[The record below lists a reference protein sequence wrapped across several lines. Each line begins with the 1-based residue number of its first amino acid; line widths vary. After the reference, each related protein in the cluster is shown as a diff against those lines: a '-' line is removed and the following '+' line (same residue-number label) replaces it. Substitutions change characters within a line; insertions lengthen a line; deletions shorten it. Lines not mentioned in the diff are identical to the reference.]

1 MSADIQ
7 APAPRV
13 TLDDLKHQAEAL
25 RDQAVTEAKDTAKT
39 VMGPERKKALMV
51 AAGVALVVVSI
62 AYFAGT
68 RSGRATA
75 SRQLMGE

>member
-7 APAPRV
+7 VPAQRV

-25 RDQAVTEAKDTAKT
+25 RDQAVTEAKDTVKT

-51 AAGVALVVVSI
+51 AAGVALVIVSV
-62 AYFAGT
+62 AYMAGT
-68 RSGRATA
+68 RSGRAA
-75 SRQLMGE
+75 AQQLTGE